1 MKRLLYATVAA
12 LGIAAAPAAHA
23 ILSIAVLD
31 DGVSVLLPCTL
42 GVGSIVCNGGST
54 HYDTIAVAASGVPNL
69 PDPDLSSL
77 TIAATA
83 GSGGTHTLQVDVF
96 QTGILSAGAQD
107 LTSTFTINHLVGAP
121 FGPST
126 LSDYINGG
134 STDATIGTPL
144 ASHTFLAGDINDTV
158 AITTHVPGDV
168 TSDAHRYIVTTTADG
183 QSLTD
188 TIQLVRAPEPASLAL
203 LGMGLFGLGVLRN
216 RKRNG

>member
-12 LGIAAAPAAHA
+12 LGIAAAPGAHA
-23 ILSIAVLD
+23 TLSIAVLD
-31 DGVSVLLPCTL
+31 DGVSVVLPCTL
-42 GVGSIVCNGGST
+42 GVGSIVCNGSSA

-96 QTGILSAGAQD
+96 QTGISSPGPQN

-121 FGPST
+121 FGPAT

-134 STDATIGTPL
+134 TTDATIGTLL
-144 ASHTFLAGDINDTV
+144 ATHSFVAGDINDTV
-158 AITTHVPGDV
+158 AVISAVAADV
-168 TSDAHRYIVTTTADG
+168 TSDAHRYIVTTTAERSVAHRHDPVG
-183 QSLTD
+183 ES
-188 TIQLVRAPEPASLAL
+188 P
-203 LGMGLFGLGVLRN
+203 
-216 RKRNG
+216 